1 MMRDCVIVCGYPTNS
16 DGTLSPIL
24 ESRIAMGV
32 ELIKT
37 GQARYLI
44 VSGGAV
50 HNAYSE
56 AQAMA
61 QWALRQG
68 VLKSQIIIEDQAVST
83 YHNMYYAAQLMQE
96 YHLNTCFVV
105 TNSWHLI
112 KARYYA
118 RRFHL
123 NYQLKACHK
132 PQKMHWI
139 TVFVLTL
146 YMPINMLIMRLKG
159 YK

>member
-1 MMRDCVIVCGYPTNS
+1 MRDCVIVCGYPTNA
-16 DGTLSPIL
+16 DGSLSPIL

-32 ELIKT
+32 KLIQS
-37 GQARYLI
+37 GLARYLL

-56 AQAMA
+56 AQAMY
-61 QWALRQG
+61 QWAIAQG
-68 VLKSQIIIEDQAVST
+68 VPKSQILIEDQAIST
-83 YHNMYYAAQLMQE
+83 YHNMYYAAQMMKAHGLS
-96 YHLNTCFVV
+96 TCYVV

-118 RRFHL
+118 RKFHL
-123 NYQLKACHK
+123 NYKLKACQK
-132 PQKMHWI
+132 PKEMNRI
-139 TVFVLTL
+139 VVFGLIL
-146 YMPINMLIMRLKG
+146 YMPINMLVMRLKG